1 MGIEEQGNELTISS
15 FLSILSVVL
24 GDEAQELGESGVCNE
39 AILSPTTCVYHSNS
53 KIEFSLL
60 NGASPVE
67 PATGARICKVRSL
80 ERQQWRTVS
89 DRYPKLVPYRFQKV
103 VMFC

>member
-1 MGIEEQGNELTISS
+1 MDINK
-15 FLSILSVVL
+15 LSHGFVI

-53 KIEFSLL
+53 KT
-60 NGASPVE
+60 AS
-67 PATGARICKVRSL
+67 KVRSL